1 MTRFSVA
8 LLVLA
13 AAGCS
18 SSSPSGGG
26 DDGDTPALTI
36 GIEPWEVQQGE
47 DRLWCKTMKVPGDA
61 STVYDVSRIRITMPE
76 GSHHF
81 ILYRSEQ
88 SLPDGFG
95 ECEEMDRTFVT
106 GSQTA
111 GTFETRYPDGK
122 AVPLFG
128 GEQLILESHYAN
140 AGPALTAYVDVELFT
155 VPHED
160 VKDYLQTILVPYTD
174 FSIPASTTGYVDGM
188 TVPEIDG
195 FNTWQISSHM
205 HQRGVRF
212 TADRLVPGEE
222 PQRFYVSEDWHSP
235 VIKTFD
241 DPMAWDGDN
250 QVRFECT
257 WNNETGAPIGHG
269 PTTDDEMCILVVTF
283 FPAYSYSP

>member
-1 MTRFSVA
+1 MTRLVAVA

-13 AAGCS
+13 LAGCS
-18 SSSPSGGG
+18 PSSPSKGG
-26 DDGDTPALTI
+26 DGETPALTI
-36 GIEPWEVQQGE
+36 GIAPWEVQQGE
-47 DRLWCKTMKVPGDA
+47 DRIWCKTMKVPGDA
-61 STVYDVSRIRITMPE
+61 STVYDVSKIRITMPP

-81 ILYRSEQ
+81 ILYRSEEG
-88 SLPDGFG
+88 LEDGFG
-95 ECEEMDRTFVT
+95 DCVEMSRTFVT

-111 GTFETRYPDGK
+111 GTFETQFPDGK

-140 AGPALTAYVDVELFT
+140 AGPTLTAFVEVDFFT
-155 VPHED
+155 VPHEE

-174 FSIPASTTGYVDGM
+174 FEIPASTTGYVDGM
-188 TVPEIDG
+188 TVPEYDG
-195 FNTWQISSHM
+195 FNTWQVSSHM

-212 TADRLVPGEE
+212 TADRLVPGQE

-241 DPMAWDGDN
+241 EPLAWDSEN

-257 WNNETGAPIGHG
+257 WNNETDAPIHHG